1 MVEIYKNWNNYPDVH
16 TYFFAVTAQGE
27 VIVFHSPTTNGDR
40 VYVKP
45 TENQE
50 LQAGFKR
57 VLKGEEGSAVQTSSI
72 SVEQRNLTIKQC
84 SN

>member
-1 MVEIYKNWNNYPDVH
+1 M
-16 TYFFAVTAQGE
+16 
-27 VIVFHSPTTNGDR
+27 IVFHSPTTNGDR